1 MRKVELFD
9 STLRDGS
16 QAEGIS
22 FSVQDKLKIVSL
34 LDELGLAY
42 IEAGNPG
49 SNPKDLEFFQFASR
63 LELRHAR
70 LVAFGATRRR
80 GISCV
85 EDVNLTSLLGANTPV
100 VAVFGKSWD
109 FQVTEII
116 RTTLEENLAM
126 IGDTVSY
133 LKTAGREVIF
143 DAEHFFDGYKS
154 DPTYA
159 MRCLRAAVDSGASTI
174 VLCETRGGALPFEVY
189 EATNAVVKEFG
200 GNVRIGIHTHDDSG
214 CAVAS
219 SLEAVRAGAV
229 HVQGTLVGFG
239 ERCGNAC
246 LATVAADLELKLGI
260 EALPA
265 GSLEQL
271 TRICRAVAEI
281 SNVRIP
287 LSAPY
292 IGRSAFSH
300 KGGMHIDGVSKN
312 PASFEHVEPSVVGN
326 ERRMLMSEVAGRAL
340 LLQRIHR
347 VAPYLDKDDPRTKEL
362 MDTLKRLEAQG
373 YQFEGAESSFEL
385 VIRKHLGHWRPYFE
399 LVHYQT
405 TGVHPL
411 ADESD
416 ETHTAAVKVRV
427 DGQSAI
433 TAAEG
438 AGPVNALDKALRKV
452 LEQFY
457 PALKSVHLTDFK
469 VRVLDSK
476 SATASKVRVL
486 IESTDGVRSWSTVGV
501 SRDIIEAS
509 WLALSDSIEYKL
521 IADGTIPPESCERRE
536 EPVETIQAI

>member
-1 MRKVELFD
+1 MHSVDIFD

-34 LDELGLAY
+34 LDELGVSY
-42 IEAGNPG
+42 VEAGNPG
-49 SNPKDLEFFQFASR
+49 SNPKDLEFFRSASR
-63 LELRHAR
+63 MCLKRAK

-80 GISCV
+80 NIHC
-85 EDVNLTSLLGANTPV
+85 EDDANLNSLLGAGTPA

-116 RTTLEENLAM
+116 RTTLEENLSM
-126 IGDTVSY
+126 IGETVAY
-133 LKTAGREVIF
+133 LAAAGREVIF
-143 DAEHFFDGYKS
+143 DAEHFFDGYRS
-154 DPTYA
+154 DSAYA
-159 MRCLRAAVDSGASTI
+159 MRCLETAVDSGASTLA
-174 VLCETRGGALPFEVY
+174 LCETRGGALPHDVFSAT
-189 EATNAVVKEFG
+189 EAVCRRFG
-200 GNVRIGIHTHDDSG
+200 KRVRIGIHAHDDSG

-219 SLEAVRAGAV
+219 SLEAVRAGAD
-229 HVQGTLVGFG
+229 HVQGTLLGFG

-246 LATVAADLELKLGI
+246 LATIVADLELKMGLRAI
-260 EALPA
+260 PD
-265 GSLEQL
+265 GSLDQL

-281 SNVRIP
+281 ANVRIP
-287 LSAPY
+287 NTAPY

-300 KGGMHIDGVSKN
+300 KGGMHIDGVMKN
-312 PASFEHVEPSVVGN
+312 PASFEHVDPEAVGN

-340 LLQRIHR
+340 LLQRIHA
-347 VAPYLDKDDPRTKEL
+347 VAPSLGKDDPRTVEL
-362 MDTLKRLEAQG
+362 MDILKRLEAQG

-411 ADESD
+411 AAETD
-416 ETHTAAVKVRV
+416 ETHTAVVKVRV

-438 AGPVNALDKALRKV
+438 AGPVNALDQALRKV

-457 PALKSVHLTDFK
+457 PALKAVHLTDFK

-521 IADGTIPPESCERRE
+521 LADGIDPP
-536 EPVETIQAI
+536 QDL